1 MVVGDAGPSFASDY
15 TVLGDSVNL
24 ASRIESA
31 NKAFGTS
38 NLITI
43 RTVDLLNGRYL
54 VRPIANVLVVGKRE
68 SVLVYEA
75 MSPTETATE
84 EQKRIAAITT
94 DMFTAFAESRW
105 DDCERSLAELE
116 KLTGATKSIARYHEE
131 VAARRGRP
139 KEVDVPRADPV
150 VREMS
155 PSPPYAGE
163 RRTRDQVIVK
173 VPSTTTLFTV
183 FFSVVSVPPAS
194 STARSE

>member
-38 NLITI
+38 NLVTG

-68 SVLVYEA
+68 SVMVYEA
-75 MSPTETATE
+75 MAPTETATE
-84 EQKRIAAITT
+84 AQQRIAEATT
-94 DMFTAFAESRW
+94 EVFTAFGESRW

-116 KLTGATKSIARYHEE
+116 RLSGATKLTARYGEE

-139 KEVDVPRADPV
+139 YEETFR
-150 VREMS
+150 
-155 PSPPYAGE
+155 G
-163 RRTRDQVIVK
+163 QIQ
-173 VPSTTTLFTV
+173 LF
-183 FFSVVSVPPAS
+183 AK
-194 STARSE
+194 